1 MAKTAVALYD
11 TMNEAR
17 QVTDELSNAGFDRSS
32 IRLMSTQDNDTI
44 DTLTNAGLPRH
55 DAEAYAEGIR
65 RGGRLVMITTD
76 DSRIDTAVDIMDR
89 YNSIDVQERAELWR
103 SEGWG
108 TQSTMQDA
116 TTGRQAAITGH
127 QGRTGDMHEHDE
139 AAIPVVEE
147 ELRVGKRQVAKGG
160 VRVHTHVEEKPV
172 EETVTLRDEHINVE
186 RRPANRTARST
197 DFDTFEEGS
206 FEISEM
212 DEEAVVDKQARVV
225 EEVVVSKD
233 VEQRQERVR
242 DTVRRTDV
250 DVERVD
256 GDSDF
261 ANYREGFRTHYGANY
276 ANTGMSYETY
286 EPAYR
291 YGYTLRNSDEMRGR
305 SWNEIEPQVRTNW
318 ERDNRGAWDRFKDA
332 IRHGWESGRR

>member
-17 QVTDELSNAGFDRSS
+17 QVNEELANAGFDRST
-32 IRLMSTQDNDTI
+32 IRIMSTQDGDTI
-44 DTLTNAGLPRH
+44 NTLTNAGLPRN

-89 YNSIDVQERAELWR
+89 YNSINIEERSELWR
-103 SEGWG
+103 SEGWSG
-108 TQSTMQDA
+108 YTETQAGISDRQNV
-116 TTGRQAAITGH
+116 TGRR
-127 QGRTGDMHEHDE
+127 QGAEQEER
-139 AAIPVVEE
+139 AIPVVEE
-147 ELRVGKRQVAKGG
+147 ELRVGKRQIERGG

-172 EETVTLRDEHINVE
+172 EETVTLRDEHVHVE

-233 VEQRQERVR
+233 VEEHQQRVR
-242 DTVRRTDV
+242 DTVRHTDV

-256 GDSDF
+256 GDTDF
-261 ANYREGFRTHYGANY
+261 TNYREEFRTHYNTNY
-276 ANTGMSYETY
+276 ANTGLTYESY

-291 YGYTLRNSDEMRGR
+291 YGYDLHNRNEMRGR
-305 SWNEIEPQVRTNW
+305 SWSEIEPQARTAW
-318 ERDNRGAWDRFKDA
+318 ERDNRGTWDRFKDA
-332 IRHGWESGRR
+332 IRRGWESVRH